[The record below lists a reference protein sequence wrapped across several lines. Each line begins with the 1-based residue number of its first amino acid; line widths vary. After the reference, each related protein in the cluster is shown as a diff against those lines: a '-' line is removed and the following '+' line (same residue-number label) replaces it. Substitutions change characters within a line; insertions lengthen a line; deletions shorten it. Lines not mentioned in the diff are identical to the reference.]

1 MMGAIAGSV
10 RAGGGHTV
18 GVIPRGLVGWDVA
31 DADADELYVTGNMR
45 DRKDLMD
52 SNSDAFVALPG
63 GLGTLEELIEAWT
76 GRTLG
81 MHHKPV
87 VILDPWD
94 DYEHLKRLVARLIED
109 RMLRPAAARDVVWTT
124 EIGEA
129 LDVVER
135 AWAAGEGRR

>member
-1 MMGAIAGSV
+1 MSTPPYPARPEGQKKRLCVFCSSSDAIDPKYLDLAKNLGTAMVARNIDLVSGGGSVSMMGAIAGSV

-18 GVIPRGLVGWDVA
+18 GVIPRGLLGWDVA

-52 SNSDAFVALPG
+52 ANSDAFMALPG

-81 MHHKPV
+81 
-87 VILDPWD
+87 
-94 DYEHLKRLVARLIED
+94 
-109 RMLRPAAARDVVWTT
+109 
-124 EIGEA
+124 
-129 LDVVER
+129 
-135 AWAAGEGRR
+135 